1 MAPADLLDRISI
13 DPQVCGGRP
22 CIRGTRIR
30 VSDILDML
38 SQGATPTEIL
48 ADYDQIAPD
57 DILAAFAYAARALDH
72 RVIQAA

>member
-1 MAPADLLDRISI
+1 LAPADLLDRISI